1 VHGLILQG
9 LKEHGLL
16 KGKHLGIDSSVME
29 ANASL
34 SGLASRNTEQG
45 YWDYVKKLAL
55 EEGVDVED
63 AAAVARFDRKRKQRT
78 TSNKDWYN
86 PHDPDAKVGRTKH
99 GACDMLHKPEH
110 IVDLESGAIVAA
122 QVLAGDA
129 GDTQGLADR
138 VRGAVETLEGMEGEP
153 PVEGASSVRSLT
165 ADKGYHDIVELA
177 QIQEQCGLRTVVGDA
192 QADRRRKD
200 KLEPEAL
207 QALNKA
213 ARAVRSKRG
222 KALLKARGEHIER
235 GFAHVLDSGGLR
247 RTTLRGREKINKRY
261 LCGIIA
267 FNLCLILR
275 KLTGWGTPKQT
286 AAAARGF
293 LAWILCIRDT
303 WDEFFTQLAHRIA
316 QRFCGPTTLR
326 SISC

>member
-1 VHGLILQG
+1 
-9 LKEHGLL
+9 
-16 KGKHLGIDSSVME
+16 M
-29 ANASL
+29 
-34 SGLASRNTEQG
+34 
-45 YWDYVKKLAL
+45 
-55 EEGVDVED
+55 ED

-192 QADRRRKD
+192 QADRRRPSAQADAKTQIERCIAD
-200 KLEPEAL
+200 AQATRRELEVC
-207 QALNKA
+207 
-213 ARAVRSKRG
+213 ARARACVCVCACEVPS
-222 KALLKARGEHIER
+222 
-235 GFAHVLDSGGLR
+235 
-247 RTTLRGREKINKRY
+247 
-261 LCGIIA
+261 
-267 FNLCLILR
+267 
-275 KLTGWGTPKQT
+275 TPLVPHST
-286 AAAARGF
+286 
-293 LAWILCIRDT
+293 
-303 WDEFFTQLAHRIA
+303 
-316 QRFCGPTTLR
+316 P
-326 SISC
+326 

>member
-1 VHGLILQG
+1 MRLATYNVNGVNGRLPVLLEWLEATRPDVVCLQE
-9 LKEHGLL
+9 LKAPDE
-16 KGKHLGIDSSVME
+16 
-29 ANASL
+29 
-34 SGLASRNTEQG
+34 RFP
-45 YWDYVKKLAL
+45 
-55 EEGVDVED
+55 
-63 AAAVARFDRKRKQRT
+63 AAAIEAAG
-78 TSNKDWYN
+78 Y
-86 PHDPDAKVGRTKH
+86 
-99 GACDMLHKPEH
+99 
-110 IVDLESGAIVAA
+110 GAIWHGQKSWNGVAI
-122 QVLAGDA
+122 LARGREPVETSRGLPGDA

-213 ARAVRSKRG
+213 ARAVRSKSG

-267 FNLCLILR
+267 FNLCLIMR

-293 LAWILCIRDT
+293 LAWIWDIRDA
-303 WDEFFTQLAHRIA
+303 WGALFTQLALRTA
-316 QRFCGPTTLR
+316 QRFYGPTTLR